1 MRTSIKF
8 FFFFLLVI
16 PFFGSGCS
24 QSDQRDADL
33 FKTWELTGFGNFTND
48 ALNEMASLSKDDR
61 FLITFSKNGRF
72 VAKTE
77 MTSFSGAYQVK
88 GNSISV
94 IDHDINGPLKETEI
108 PVYLNN
114 LDEKLEYKIINSRL
128 VVFSSDHEVMM
139 FKPVS
144 QTGTKAGVVG
154 IIAIIL
160 ILFWVSAILSNQEAN
175 FTQPVKMG

>member
-1 MRTSIKF
+1 MRTSFKF
-8 FFFFLLVI
+8 FFFFLLVA
-16 PFFGSGCS
+16 PFLGSGCG
-24 QSDQRDADL
+24 QSDQRDTDL
-33 FKTWELTGFGNFTND
+33 YKTWELTGFGHLTND
-48 ALNEMASLSKDDR
+48 ALNEMASLNKDDR

-77 MTSFSGAYQVK
+77 MTSFSGEYQVT

-94 IDHDINGPLKETEI
+94 IDHDTNGSLQETEI

-114 LDEKLEYKIINSRL
+114 LDDQLEYKIINSRL
-128 VVFSSDHEVMM
+128 VVFSSDHEVLM

-154 IIAIIL
+154 LIAIML
-160 ILFWVSAILSNQEAN
+160 ILFWVSAILSNQEKD
-175 FTQPVKMG
+175 FPQPVKVR